1 MAKAGFW
8 LKGARGKLNG
18 ASITKGVGGITII
31 RNITTPSNPQTEAQT
46 NTRAKFK
53 LMSQLGAVLKNVIAI
68 PREGAVSGRN
78 IFNSINFQNARFSDG
93 EASINL
99 NGVQLTKS
107 QVALPV
113 MSADRSGAECAVA
126 LAQDARAIAD
136 RMVYVEFEKQLNGSL
151 LQIGSVVAAPGTNGL
166 FEANLP
172 KVEGSAVVIYGYG
185 IKDNDAAITEKF
197 GNITAPNAERVAK
210 LIVSSSENA
219 NAVSLTQT
227 AGLTIEENEDAG
239 SSDDVEHFTVSLVIS
254 GNGSATGAGRFTAGQ
269 ICNLHATPDE
279 EASFVAW
286 KLNNA
291 SGQVLSTNPNY
302 SFEVESNITIC
313 AVFQGG
319 PVPHYNIAL
328 SADPQN
334 GGTVS
339 GGGDKEEGASC
350 TVVATPAEGMVFDG
364 WFENNQLV
372 SNNASYTFTVERAR
386 TLVATFAEAP
396 ESGFSDV
403 MLGSHPWNQNTT
415 VPYAQRE
422 SYKPLTGTYVS
433 ETPNLVAALVGGTPT
448 VGQTV
453 NADANQRSEIQSDE
467 FSIANPYYVGVHS
480 LVVGTLEGN
489 SITIEAVYD
498 YTVDQGQPD

>member
-18 ASITKGVGGITII
+18 ASITKGVGGITVI
-31 RNITTPSNPQTEAQT
+31 RNITTPSNPQTKAQT

-68 PREGAVSGRN
+68 PRDGTVSGRN
-78 IFNSINFQNARFSDG
+78 IFNSINFRNARYSEG

-107 QVALPV
+107 QVSLPV
-113 MSADRSGAECAVA
+113 MSADRSGSKCAVV
-126 LAQDARAIAD
+126 LARDARAIAD

-151 LQIGSVVAAPGTNGL
+151 LQIGSVVADPGTDGL
-166 FEANLP
+166 FEADLP

-185 IKDNDAAITEKF
+185 IKDNDATITEKF
-197 GNITAPNAERVAK
+197 GNITAPNAEQVAK

-219 NAVSLTQT
+219 DAVSLTQT
-227 AGLTIEENEDAG
+227 VGLTIEENEDAG

-269 ICNLHATPDE
+269 TCNLHATPDE

-302 SFEVESNITIC
+302 SFEVENNITIC

-350 TVVATPAEGMVFDG
+350 TVVATPAQDMVFDG
-364 WFENNQLV
+364 WFENGQLV
-372 SNNASYTFTVERAR
+372 SNSASYTFTVERAR
-386 TLVATFAEAP
+386 ALVAHFGEAP
-396 ESGFSDV
+396 ESGFSD
-403 MLGSHPWNQNTT
+403 MKLGSHAWNQNTT
-415 VPYAQRE
+415 VPYAQRAN
-422 SYKPLTGTYVS
+422 YMPLTGTYVS
-433 ETPNLVAALVGGTPT
+433 ETPNLVAALVGETPT

-453 NADANQRSEIQSDE
+453 HTDANERSEIQSNE
-467 FSIANPYYVGVHS
+467 FSINHPSYEYYHN
-480 LVVGTLEGN
+480 LVVGTMEGDN
-489 SITIEAVYD
+489 LTIEAIYN
-498 YTVDQGQPD
+498 YTVNQSQPD